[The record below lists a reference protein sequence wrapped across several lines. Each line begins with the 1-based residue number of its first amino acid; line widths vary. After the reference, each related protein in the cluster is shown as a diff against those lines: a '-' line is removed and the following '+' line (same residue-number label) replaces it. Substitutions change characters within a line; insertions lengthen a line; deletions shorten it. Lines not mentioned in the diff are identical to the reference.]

1 MNIMAS
7 NQDIK
12 KPQRKADEDL
22 PERLCERGKK
32 PHQKFKPYIVLQYL
46 LKYTDEDNTATAF
59 DIIAFLKEYGLDSDR
74 RSIYKDIN
82 EINSVYWMLENDVE
96 IDEAI
101 DTIKADKEGEE
112 KLIVYDRKKKGFY
125 ARQLKYELADII
137 LLAECVY
144 ATKFISGRDE
154 ERLIGVIGDLVS
166 ENQKEKI
173 FHDTYTVGRVKTF
186 NKATVSN
193 AHTLYYAMSSDK
205 AKKKVPQKV
214 SFSYLTHDIGN
225 VEKPVERKT
234 KYVVSPYKL
243 LINDGNY
250 YLLAYVNE
258 KQGIKTF
265 RVDRIKNVVL
275 LDQPREGE
283 KVFAALN
290 LKTFTQSHFSMFS
303 GEKANVSL
311 RCISPLLDTMI
322 DRFGTK
328 GVMYSRVDDKHFRV
342 SVDVEI
348 SGQFFSWIAGFSTKV
363 VIETPTIAKQYMD
376 FLDKIKSK
384 Y

>member
-1 MNIMAS
+1 MAS

-12 KPQRKADEDL
+12 KPQRKVDEDL
-22 PERLCERGKK
+22 PERLCERGKR
-32 PHQKFKPYIVLQYL
+32 PFQKYKPYVVLQYL
-46 LKYTDEDNTATAF
+46 LKYTDEDNAANAF
-59 DIIAFLKEYGLDSDR
+59 DIIGYLEEHGIKSDR
-74 RSIYKDIN
+74 RSIYQDIK

-96 IDEAI
+96 IKDAI
-101 DTIKADKEGEE
+101 KMIEEDTEDEE
-112 KLIVYDRKKKGFY
+112 KLIVYDPKKKGFY

-144 ATKFISGRDE
+144 ATKFISGKDE
-154 ERLIGVIGDLVS
+154 ERLIDVIGDLVS

-205 AKKKVPQKV
+205 DKGKVPQKV
-214 SFSYLTHDIGN
+214 SFSYLTHDVGN
-225 VEKPVERKT
+225 IEKPVERKT

-275 LDQPREGE
+275 VDEPREGE
-283 KVFAALN
+283 KAFAALN
-290 LKTFTQSHFSMFS
+290 LKTLVQSYFGMFS
-303 GEKANVSL
+303 GEKENVTL

-328 GVMYSRVDDKHFRV
+328 GVVYSRADDRHFRV
-342 SVDVEI
+342 NVNVEV

-363 VIETPTIAKQYMD
+363 VIETPTVAKQYMA
-376 FLDKIKSK
+376 FLDKIKTK

>member
-1 MNIMAS
+1 MAS

-12 KPQRKADEDL
+12 KPQRKVDEDL
-22 PERLCERGKK
+22 PERLCERGKR
-32 PHQKFKPYIVLQYL
+32 PFQKYKPYVVLQYL
-46 LKYTDEDNTATAF
+46 LKYTDEDNAANAF
-59 DIIAFLKEYGLDSDR
+59 DIIGYLEEHGIKSDR
-74 RSIYKDIN
+74 RSIYQDIK

-96 IDEAI
+96 IKDAI
-101 DTIKADKEGEE
+101 KMIEEDTQDEE
-112 KLIVYDRKKKGFY
+112 KLIVYDPKKKVFY
-125 ARQLKYELADII
+125 DRQLKYELADII

-144 ATKFISGRDE
+144 ATKFISGKDE
-154 ERLIGVIGDLVS
+154 ERLIDVIGDLVS

-205 AKKKVPQKV
+205 DKGKVPQKV
-214 SFSYLTHDIGN
+214 SFSYLTHDVGN
-225 VEKPVERKT
+225 IEKPVERKT

-275 LDQPREGE
+275 VDEPREGE
-283 KVFAALN
+283 KAFAALN
-290 LKTFTQSHFSMFS
+290 LKTLVQSYFGMFS
-303 GEKANVSL
+303 GEKENVTL

-328 GVMYSRVDDKHFRV
+328 GVVYSRADDRHFRV
-342 SVDVEI
+342 NVNVEV

-363 VIETPTIAKQYMD
+363 VIETPTVAKQYMA

>member
-1 MNIMAS
+1 MAS

-32 PHQKFKPYIVLQYL
+32 PLQKYKPYVVLQYL
-46 LKYTDEDNTATAF
+46 LKYTDEDNTANAF
-59 DIIAFLKEYGLDSDR
+59 DIIGFLEEHGLKSDR
-74 RSIYKDIN
+74 RSIYKDIQ
-82 EINSVYWMLENDVE
+82 EINSIYWMLENDAQIE
-96 IDEAI
+96 DAI
-101 DTIKADKEGEE
+101 DVIEADKESEE

-154 ERLIGVIGDLVS
+154 ERLIGVLGDLVS
-166 ENQKEKI
+166 EHQAEKI
-173 FHDTYTVGRVKTF
+173 FHETYTVGRVKTF
-186 NKATVSN
+186 NKATVGN

-205 AKKKVPQKV
+205 EKKKVPQKV

-250 YLLAYVNE
+250 YLLAYVDE

-265 RVDRIKNVVL
+265 RVDRIKNVTL
-275 LDQPREGE
+275 LDEPREGI
-283 KVFAALN
+283 KAFAALN
-290 LKTFTQSHFSMFS
+290 LKTFTQSHFGMFS
-303 GEKANVSL
+303 GEKERVSL
-311 RCISPLLDTMI
+311 RCIPPLLDTMI

-328 GVMYSRVDDKHFRV
+328 GVEYSRAGDRYFRV
-342 SVDVEI
+342 SVEVEI
-348 SGQFFSWIAGFSTKV
+348 SNQFFSWISGFGTKV
-363 VIETPTIAKQYMD
+363 VIETPEIAKQFMA

>member
-1 MNIMAS
+1 MAS

-32 PHQKFKPYIVLQYL
+32 PLQKYKPYVVLQYL
-46 LKYTDEDNTATAF
+46 LKYTDEDNTANAF
-59 DIIAFLKEYGLDSDR
+59 DIIGFLEEHGLKSDR
-74 RSIYKDIN
+74 RSIYKDIQ
-82 EINSVYWMLENDVE
+82 EINSIYWMLENDAQIE
-96 IDEAI
+96 DAI
-101 DTIKADKEGEE
+101 DVIEADKESEE

-154 ERLIGVIGDLVS
+154 ERLIGVLGDLVS
-166 ENQKEKI
+166 EHQAEKI
-173 FHDTYTVGRVKTF
+173 FHETYTVGRVKTF
-186 NKATVSN
+186 NKATVGN

-205 AKKKVPQKV
+205 EKKKVPQKV

-250 YLLAYVNE
+250 YLLAYVDE

-265 RVDRIKNVVL
+265 RVDRIKNVTL
-275 LDQPREGE
+275 LDEPREGT
-283 KVFAALN
+283 KAFAALN
-290 LKTFTQSHFSMFS
+290 LKTLVQSYFGMFS
-303 GEKANVSL
+303 GEKARVSL
-311 RCISPLLDTMI
+311 RCIPPLLDTMI

-328 GVMYSRVDDKHFRV
+328 GVEYSRAGDRYFRV
-342 SVDVEI
+342 SVEVEI
-348 SGQFFSWIAGFSTKV
+348 SNQFFSWIAGFGTKV
-363 VIETPTIAKQYMD
+363 VIETPEIAKQFMA

>member
-1 MNIMAS
+1 MAS

-12 KPQRKADEDL
+12 KPQRKVDEDL
-22 PERLCERGKK
+22 PERLCKRGKQ
-32 PHQKFKPYIVLQYL
+32 PYQKFKPYVVLQYL
-46 LKYTDEDNTATAF
+46 LKYTDEDNTANAF
-59 DIIAFLKEYGLDSDR
+59 DIIAFLDEHGISADR
-74 RSIYKDIN
+74 RSIYQDIK

-96 IDEAI
+96 IEDAIEAI
-101 DTIKADKEGEE
+101 EADKEGEE
-112 KLIVYDRKKKGFY
+112 KLIIYDPKKKGFY

-166 ENQKEKI
+166 EHQAEKI

-186 NKATVSN
+186 NKATVGN

-214 SFSYLTHDIGN
+214 SFAYLTHDIGN

-234 KYVVSPYKL
+234 KYEVSPYKL

-265 RVDRIKNVVL
+265 RVDRIKNVTL
-275 LDQPREGE
+275 LNEPREGE

-290 LKTFTQSHFSMFS
+290 LKTFTQSHFGMFS
-303 GEKANVSL
+303 GKKERVSL
-311 RCISPLLDTMI
+311 RCIPPLLDTMI

-328 GVMYSRVDDKHFRV
+328 GVEYSRADDRHFRV
-342 SVDVEI
+342 SVEIEI
-348 SGQFFSWIAGFSTKV
+348 SDQFFSWVAGFGKRV
-363 VIETPTIAKQYMD
+363 KIETPAIAEQFMAY
-376 FLDKIKSK
+376 LNKIQSM

>member
-32 PHQKFKPYIVLQYL
+32 PLQKYKPYVVLQYL
-46 LKYTDEDNTATAF
+46 LKYTDEDNTANAF
-59 DIIAFLKEYGLDSDR
+59 DIIGFLEEHGLKSDR
-74 RSIYKDIN
+74 RSIYKDIQ
-82 EINSVYWMLENDVE
+82 EINSIYWMLENDVE
-96 IDEAI
+96 IGEAI

-154 ERLIGVIGDLVS
+154 ERLIGVLGDLVS
-166 ENQKEKI
+166 EHQAEKI
-173 FHDTYTVGRVKTF
+173 FHETYTVGRVKTF
-186 NKATVSN
+186 NKATVGN

-205 AKKKVPQKV
+205 EKKKVPQKV

-250 YLLAYVNE
+250 YLLAYVDE

-265 RVDRIKNVVL
+265 RVDRIKNVTL
-275 LDQPREGE
+275 LDEPREGT
-283 KVFAALN
+283 KAFAALN
-290 LKTFTQSHFSMFS
+290 LKTFTQSHFGMFS
-303 GEKANVSL
+303 GEKERVSL
-311 RCISPLLDTMI
+311 RCIPPLLDTMI

-328 GVMYSRVDDKHFRV
+328 GVEYSRAGDRYFRV
-342 SVDVEI
+342 SVEVEI
-348 SGQFFSWIAGFSTKV
+348 SNQFFSWIAGFGTKV
-363 VIETPTIAKQYMD
+363 VIETPEITKQFMA

>member
-1 MNIMAS
+1 MAS

-22 PERLCERGKK
+22 PERLCKRGKQ
-32 PHQKFKPYIVLQYL
+32 PFQKYKAYVVLQYL
-46 LKYTDEDNTATAF
+46 LKYTDEDNPANAF
-59 DIIAFLKEYGLDSDR
+59 DIIGFLEEHGMSSDR
-74 RSIYKDIN
+74 RSIYQDIK

-96 IDEAI
+96 ITEAI
-101 DTIKADKEGEE
+101 DAMEEDTEDEE
-112 KLIVYDRKKKGFY
+112 KLIVYDPKKKGFY

-166 ENQKEKI
+166 EHQAEKI

-186 NKATVSN
+186 NKATVGN

-225 VEKPVERKT
+225 VDKPVERKT

-275 LDQPREGE
+275 MDEPREGE

-290 LKTFTQSHFSMFS
+290 LKTFTQSHFGMFS
-303 GEKANVSL
+303 GEKVNVSL
-311 RCISPLLDTMI
+311 RCIPPLLDTMI

-328 GVMYSRVDDKHFRV
+328 GVLYSRADDRHFRV
-342 SVDVEI
+342 SVDIEI
-348 SGQFFSWIAGFSTKV
+348 SDQFFSWIAGFGTKV
-363 VIETPTIAKQYMD
+363 VIETPAIAEKYMA
-376 FLDKIKSK
+376 FLDKIKTK

>member
-1 MNIMAS
+1 MAS

-32 PHQKFKPYIVLQYL
+32 PLQKYKPYVVLQYL
-46 LKYTDEDNTATAF
+46 LKYTDEDNTANAF
-59 DIIAFLKEYGLDSDR
+59 DIIGFLEEHGLKSDR
-74 RSIYKDIN
+74 RSIYKDIQ
-82 EINSVYWMLENDVE
+82 EINSIYWMLENDAQIE
-96 IDEAI
+96 DAI
-101 DTIKADKEGEE
+101 DVIEADKESEE

-154 ERLIGVIGDLVS
+154 ERLIGVLGDLVS

-173 FHDTYTVGRVKTF
+173 FHETYTVGRVKTF
-186 NKATVSN
+186 NKATVGN

-205 AKKKVPQKV
+205 EKKKVPQKV

-250 YLLAYVNE
+250 YLLAYVDE

-265 RVDRIKNVVL
+265 RVDRIKNVTL
-275 LDQPREGE
+275 LDEPREGT
-283 KVFAALN
+283 KAFAALN
-290 LKTFTQSHFSMFS
+290 LKTLVQSYFGMFS
-303 GEKANVSL
+303 GEKARVSL
-311 RCISPLLDTMI
+311 RCIPPLLDTMI

-328 GVMYSRVDDKHFRV
+328 GVEYSRAGDRYFRV
-342 SVDVEI
+342 SVEVEI
-348 SGQFFSWIAGFSTKV
+348 SNQFFSWIAGFGTKV
-363 VIETPTIAKQYMD
+363 VIETPEIAKQFMA

>member
-1 MNIMAS
+1 MAS

-12 KPQRKADEDL
+12 KPQRKVDEDL
-22 PERLCERGKK
+22 PERLCKRGKQ
-32 PHQKFKPYIVLQYL
+32 PYQKFKPYVVLQYL
-46 LKYTDEDNTATAF
+46 LKYTDEDNTANAF
-59 DIIAFLKEYGLDSDR
+59 DIIAFLDEHGISADR
-74 RSIYKDIN
+74 RSIYQDIK

-96 IDEAI
+96 IEDAIEAI
-101 DTIKADKEGEE
+101 EADKECEE
-112 KLIVYDRKKKGFY
+112 KLIIYDPKKKGFY

-166 ENQKEKI
+166 EHQAEKI

-186 NKATVSN
+186 NKATVGN

-214 SFSYLTHDIGN
+214 SFAYLTHDIGN

-234 KYVVSPYKL
+234 KYEVSPYKL

-265 RVDRIKNVVL
+265 RVDRIKNVTL
-275 LDQPREGE
+275 LNEPREGE

-290 LKTFTQSHFSMFS
+290 LKTFTQSHFGMFS
-303 GEKANVSL
+303 GKKERVSL
-311 RCISPLLDTMI
+311 RCIPPLLDTMI

-328 GVMYSRVDDKHFRV
+328 GVEYSRADDRHFRV
-342 SVDVEI
+342 SVEIEI
-348 SGQFFSWIAGFSTKV
+348 SDQFFSWVAGFGKRV
-363 VIETPTIAKQYMD
+363 KIETPAIAEQFMAY
-376 FLDKIKSK
+376 LNKIQSM

>member
-1 MNIMAS
+1 MAS

-22 PERLCERGKK
+22 PERLCERGKR
-32 PHQKFKPYIVLQYL
+32 PFQKYKPYVVLQYL
-46 LKYTDEDNTATAF
+46 LKYTDEDNAANAF
-59 DIIAFLKEYGLDSDR
+59 DIIGYLEEHGIKSDR
-74 RSIYKDIN
+74 RSIYQDIK

-96 IDEAI
+96 IKDAI
-101 DTIKADKEGEE
+101 KMIEEDTEDEE
-112 KLIVYDRKKKGFY
+112 KLIVYDPKKKGFY

-144 ATKFISGRDE
+144 ATKFISGKDE
-154 ERLIGVIGDLVS
+154 ERLIDVIGDLVS

-205 AKKKVPQKV
+205 DKGKVPQKV
-214 SFSYLTHDIGN
+214 SFSYLTHDVGN
-225 VEKPVERKT
+225 IEKPVERKT

-275 LDQPREGE
+275 VDEPREGE
-283 KVFAALN
+283 KAFAALN
-290 LKTFTQSHFSMFS
+290 LKTLVQSYFGMFS
-303 GEKANVSL
+303 GEKENVTL

-328 GVMYSRVDDKHFRV
+328 GVVYSRADDRHFRV
-342 SVDVEI
+342 NVNVEV

-363 VIETPTIAKQYMD
+363 VIETPTVAKQYMA

>member
-1 MNIMAS
+1 MAS

-32 PHQKFKPYIVLQYL
+32 PLQKYKPYVVLQYL
-46 LKYTDEDNTATAF
+46 LKYTDEDNTANAF
-59 DIIAFLKEYGLDSDR
+59 DIIGFLEEHGLKSDR
-74 RSIYKDIN
+74 RSIYKDIQ
-82 EINSVYWMLENDVE
+82 EINSIYWMLENDAQ
-96 IDEAI
+96 IKDAI
-101 DTIKADKEGEE
+101 DVIEADKESEE

-154 ERLIGVIGDLVS
+154 ERLIGVLGDLVS
-166 ENQKEKI
+166 EHQAEKI
-173 FHDTYTVGRVKTF
+173 FHETYTVGRVKTF
-186 NKATVSN
+186 NKATVGN

-205 AKKKVPQKV
+205 EKKKVPQKV

-250 YLLAYVNE
+250 YLLAYVDE

-265 RVDRIKNVVL
+265 RVDRIKNVTL
-275 LDQPREGE
+275 LDEPREGT
-283 KVFAALN
+283 KAFAALN
-290 LKTFTQSHFSMFS
+290 LKTLVQSYFGMFS
-303 GEKANVSL
+303 GEKENVTL

-328 GVMYSRVDDKHFRV
+328 GVVYSRADDRHFRV
-342 SVDVEI
+342 NVNVEV

-363 VIETPTIAKQYMD
+363 VIETPTVAKQYMA
-376 FLDKIKSK
+376 FLDKIKTK

>member
-1 MNIMAS
+1 MAS

-32 PHQKFKPYIVLQYL
+32 PLQKYKPYVVLQYL
-46 LKYTDEDNTATAF
+46 LKYTDEDNTANAF
-59 DIIAFLKEYGLDSDR
+59 DIIGFLEEHGLKSDR
-74 RSIYKDIN
+74 RSIYKDIQ
-82 EINSVYWMLENDVE
+82 EINSIYWMLENDAQIE
-96 IDEAI
+96 DAI
-101 DTIKADKEGEE
+101 DVIEADKESEE

-154 ERLIGVIGDLVS
+154 ERLIGVLGDLVS
-166 ENQKEKI
+166 EHQAEKI
-173 FHDTYTVGRVKTF
+173 FHETYTVGRVKTF
-186 NKATVSN
+186 NKATVGN

-205 AKKKVPQKV
+205 EKKKVPQKV

-250 YLLAYVNE
+250 YLLAYVDE

-265 RVDRIKNVVL
+265 RVDRNKNVTF
-275 LDQPREGE
+275 LDEPREGI
-283 KVFAALN
+283 KAFAALN
-290 LKTFTQSHFSMFS
+290 LKTFTQSHLGMFS
-303 GEKANVSL
+303 GEKSRVSL
-311 RCISPLLDTMI
+311 RCIPPLLDTMI

-328 GVMYSRVDDKHFRV
+328 GVEYSRAGDRYFRV
-342 SVDVEI
+342 SVEVEI
-348 SGQFFSWIAGFSTKV
+348 SNQFFSWIAGFGTKV
-363 VIETPTIAKQYMD
+363 VIETPEIAKQFMA

>member
-1 MNIMAS
+1 MAS

-12 KPQRKADEDL
+12 KPQRRVDEDL
-22 PERLCERGKK
+22 PERLCERGKR
-32 PHQKFKPYIVLQYL
+32 PFQKYKPYVVLQYL
-46 LKYTDEDNTATAF
+46 LKYTDEDNAANAF
-59 DIIAFLKEYGLDSDR
+59 DIIGYLEEHGIKSDR
-74 RSIYKDIN
+74 RSIYQDIK

-96 IDEAI
+96 IKDAI
-101 DTIKADKEGEE
+101 KMIEEDTEDEE
-112 KLIVYDRKKKGFY
+112 KLIVYDPKKKGFY

-144 ATKFISGRDE
+144 ATKFISGKDE
-154 ERLIGVIGDLVS
+154 ERLIDVIGDLVS

-205 AKKKVPQKV
+205 DKGKVPQKV
-214 SFSYLTHDIGN
+214 SFSYLTHDVGN
-225 VEKPVERKT
+225 IEKPVERKT

-275 LDQPREGE
+275 VDEPREGE
-283 KVFAALN
+283 KAFAALN
-290 LKTFTQSHFSMFS
+290 LKTLVQSYFGMFS
-303 GEKANVSL
+303 GEKENVTL

-328 GVMYSRVDDKHFRV
+328 GVVYSRADDRHFRV
-342 SVDVEI
+342 NVNVEV

-363 VIETPTIAKQYMD
+363 VIETPTVAKQYMA
-376 FLDKIKSK
+376 FLDKIKTK